1 MAGPK
6 PAALPLGHAPFIR
19 ARFFFTNYFK
29 LFAGLLFIKYVVFPY
44 LCQGFT
50 MTLFMM
56 LLRASRSTSTEKLID
71 VQRGFRLYAR
81 VC

>member
-1 MAGPK
+1 
-6 PAALPLGHAPFIR
+6 
-19 ARFFFTNYFK
+19 
-29 LFAGLLFIKYVVFPY
+29 